1 MQKTEHDERE
11 EHSSP
16 DAEEEEGYAAFPGG
30 IPKRWLNPAVYL
42 FLIILGAYAL
52 WVGSGEILDGRQAG
66 IHLRKTM
73 GVIWSHLSDFA
84 FNLTIAMIG
93 GSKILERIMYYLQA
107 KKLAKQHEQR
117 ADAAEQL
124 AAEYKQQLEQER
136 LRADAAKQLADEER
150 LRADATKKLV
160 DEERSRAEAAK
171 KLADAAKQLADE
183 ERLRADAAKQLVD
196 EERLRADAA
205 EKRAEAAEAKNG
217 GDSR

>member
-1 MQKTEHDERE
+1 MQKTENDERE
-11 EHSSP
+11 EHSFQ

-30 IPKRWLNPAVYL
+30 IPKRWLNPAVYF

-52 WVGSGEILDGRQAG
+52 WVGSGEIIDGRQAG

-84 FNLTIAMIG
+84 FNLTIAVIG

-117 ADAAEQL
+117 AEAAEQL
-124 AAEYKQQLEQER
+124 AAEYKQQFEQMRQQFEQER

-150 LRADATKKLV
+150 LSADAAKKLV
-160 DEERSRAEAAK
+160 DEERSRADAAK
-171 KLADAAKQLADE
+171 KLADE
-183 ERLRADAAKQLVD
+183 ERS
-196 EERLRADAA
+196 RADAA

>member
-1 MQKTEHDERE
+1 MQKTENDERE
-11 EHSSP
+11 EHSLQ
-16 DAEEEEGYAAFPGG
+16 DAAEEEGYAAFPGG
-30 IPKRWLNPAVYL
+30 IPKRWLNPAVYF

-52 WVGSGEILDGRQAG
+52 WVGSGEIIDGRQAG

-84 FNLTIAMIG
+84 FNLTIAVIG

-124 AAEYKQQLEQER
+124 AAEYKQRFEQMQRQFEQAQQHTEQTQRLLEQER
-136 LRADAAKQLADEER
+136 Q
-150 LRADATKKLV
+150 
-160 DEERSRAEAAK
+160 
-171 KLADAAKQLADE
+171 
-183 ERLRADAAKQLVD
+183 
-196 EERLRADAA
+196 RADAA

>member
-1 MQKTEHDERE
+1 MQKTENDERE
-11 EHSSP
+11 EHSFQ
-16 DAEEEEGYAAFPGG
+16 DAEEEGYAAFPGG
-30 IPKRWLNPAVYL
+30 IPKRWLNPAVYF

-52 WVGSGEILDGRQAG
+52 WVGSGEIIDGRQAG

-84 FNLTIAMIG
+84 FNLTIAVIG

-117 ADAAEQL
+117 AEAAEQL
-124 AAEYKQQLEQER
+124 AAEYKQQLEQMRQQFEQAQQHTEQTQRLLEQER
-136 LRADAAKQLADEER
+136 Q
-150 LRADATKKLV
+150 
-160 DEERSRAEAAK
+160 RAE
-171 KLADAAKQLADE
+171 
-183 ERLRADAAKQLVD
+183 
-196 EERLRADAA
+196 AA

>member
-1 MQKTEHDERE
+1 MQKTENDERE
-11 EHSSP
+11 EHSLQ
-16 DAEEEEGYAAFPGG
+16 DAAEEEGYAAFPGG
-30 IPKRWLNPAVYL
+30 IPKRWLNPAVYF

-52 WVGSGEILDGRQAG
+52 WVGSGEILEGRQAG

-73 GVIWSHLSDFA
+73 GVIWAHLSDFA
-84 FNLTIAMIG
+84 FNLTIAVIG

-124 AAEYKQQLEQER
+124 AAEYKQQFEQMRQQFEQAQQHTEQTQRLLEQER
-136 LRADAAKQLADEER
+136 Q
-150 LRADATKKLV
+150 
-160 DEERSRAEAAK
+160 
-171 KLADAAKQLADE
+171 
-183 ERLRADAAKQLVD
+183 
-196 EERLRADAA
+196 RADAA

>member
-1 MQKTEHDERE
+1 MQKTENDERE
-11 EHSSP
+11 EHSFQ
-16 DAEEEEGYAAFPGG
+16 DAAEEEGYAAFPGG
-30 IPKRWLNPAVYL
+30 IPKRWLNPAVYF

-52 WVGSGEILDGRQAG
+52 WVGSGEILEGRQAG

-73 GVIWSHLSDFA
+73 GVIWAHLSDFA
-84 FNLTIAMIG
+84 FNLTIAVIG

-124 AAEYKQQLEQER
+124 AAEYKQQFEQMQRQFEQAQQHTEQTQRLLEQER
-136 LRADAAKQLADEER
+136 Q
-150 LRADATKKLV
+150 
-160 DEERSRAEAAK
+160 
-171 KLADAAKQLADE
+171 
-183 ERLRADAAKQLVD
+183 
-196 EERLRADAA
+196 RADAA

>member
-1 MQKTEHDERE
+1 MQKTENDERE
-11 EHSSP
+11 EHSFQ
-16 DAEEEEGYAAFPGG
+16 DAAEEEGYAAFPGG
-30 IPKRWLNPAVYL
+30 IPKRWLNPAIYF

-52 WVGSGEILDGRQAG
+52 WVGSGEIIDGRQAG

-84 FNLTIAMIG
+84 FNLTIAVIG

-117 ADAAEQL
+117 AAAAEQL
-124 AAEYKQQLEQER
+124 AAEYKQRFEQAQRRIEQGERLLEQER
-136 LRADAAKQLADEER
+136 Q
-150 LRADATKKLV
+150 
-160 DEERSRAEAAK
+160 
-171 KLADAAKQLADE
+171 
-183 ERLRADAAKQLVD
+183 
-196 EERLRADAA
+196 RADAA

>member
-1 MQKTEHDERE
+1 MQKTENDERE
-11 EHSSP
+11 EHSLQ
-16 DAEEEEGYAAFPGG
+16 DAAEEEGYAAFPGG
-30 IPKRWLNPAVYL
+30 IPKRWLNPAVYF

-52 WVGSGEILDGRQAG
+52 WVGSGEILEGRQAG

-84 FNLTIAMIG
+84 FNLTIAVIG

-117 ADAAEQL
+117 AEAAEQL
-124 AAEYKQQLEQER
+124 AAEYKQQFEQAQRRIEQTQRLLEQER
-136 LRADAAKQLADEER
+136 Q
-150 LRADATKKLV
+150 
-160 DEERSRAEAAK
+160 
-171 KLADAAKQLADE
+171 
-183 ERLRADAAKQLVD
+183 
-196 EERLRADAA
+196 RADAA

>member
-1 MQKTEHDERE
+1 MQKTENDERE
-11 EHSSP
+11 EHSFQ
-16 DAEEEEGYAAFPGG
+16 DAAEEEGYAAFPGG
-30 IPKRWLNPAVYL
+30 IPKRWLNPAVYF

-52 WVGSGEILDGRQAG
+52 WVGSGEILEGRQAG

-84 FNLTIAMIG
+84 FNLTIAVIG

-124 AAEYKQQLEQER
+124 AAEYKQRFEQMQRQFEQAQQHTEQTQRLLEQER
-136 LRADAAKQLADEER
+136 Q
-150 LRADATKKLV
+150 
-160 DEERSRAEAAK
+160 
-171 KLADAAKQLADE
+171 
-183 ERLRADAAKQLVD
+183 
-196 EERLRADAA
+196 RADAA

>member
-1 MQKTEHDERE
+1 MQKTENDERE
-11 EHSSP
+11 EHSLQ
-16 DAEEEEGYAAFPGG
+16 DAAEEEGYAAFPGG
-30 IPKRWLNPAVYL
+30 IPKRWLNPAIYF

-52 WVGSGEILDGRQAG
+52 WVGSGEILEGRQAG

-73 GVIWSHLSDFA
+73 GVIWAHLSDFA

-124 AAEYKQQLEQER
+124 AAEYKQRFEQMRQQFEQAQQQFEQAQQHTEQTQRLLEQER
-136 LRADAAKQLADEER
+136 Q
-150 LRADATKKLV
+150 
-160 DEERSRAEAAK
+160 
-171 KLADAAKQLADE
+171 
-183 ERLRADAAKQLVD
+183 
-196 EERLRADAA
+196 RADAA
-205 EKRAEAAEAKNG
+205 EKRADAAEAKNG

>member
-1 MQKTEHDERE
+1 MQKTENDERE
-11 EHSSP
+11 EHSLQ
-16 DAEEEEGYAAFPGG
+16 DAEEEGYAAFPGG
-30 IPKRWLNPAVYL
+30 IPKRWLNPAIYF

-52 WVGSGEILDGRQAG
+52 WVGSGEILEGRQAG

-84 FNLTIAMIG
+84 FNLTIAVIG

-171 KLADAAKQLADE
+171 KLADAAKKLADE
-183 ERLRADAAKQLVD
+183 ERLRADAAKKLVD

-217 GDSR
+217 GNSR

>member
-1 MQKTEHDERE
+1 MQKTENDERE
-11 EHSSP
+11 EHSLQ
-16 DAEEEEGYAAFPGG
+16 DAAEEEGYAAFPGG
-30 IPKRWLNPAVYL
+30 IPKRWLNPAVYF

-52 WVGSGEILDGRQAG
+52 WVGSGEILEGRQAG

-84 FNLTIAMIG
+84 FNLTIAVIG

-124 AAEYKQQLEQER
+124 AAEYKQQLEQMRQQFEQAQQHTEQTQRLLEQER
-136 LRADAAKQLADEER
+136 Q
-150 LRADATKKLV
+150 
-160 DEERSRAEAAK
+160 RAE
-171 KLADAAKQLADE
+171 
-183 ERLRADAAKQLVD
+183 
-196 EERLRADAA
+196 AA

>member
-1 MQKTEHDERE
+1 MQKTENDERE
-11 EHSSP
+11 EHSLQ
-16 DAEEEEGYAAFPGG
+16 DAAEEEGYAAFPGG
-30 IPKRWLNPAVYL
+30 IPKRWLNPAIYF

-52 WVGSGEILDGRQAG
+52 WVGSGEILEGRQAG

-84 FNLTIAMIG
+84 FNLTIAVIG

-107 KKLAKQHEQR
+107 KKLAKQHERR

-124 AAEYKQQLEQER
+124 AAEYKQRFEQAQRRIEQGERLLEQER
-136 LRADAAKQLADEER
+136 Q
-150 LRADATKKLV
+150 
-160 DEERSRAEAAK
+160 
-171 KLADAAKQLADE
+171 
-183 ERLRADAAKQLVD
+183 
-196 EERLRADAA
+196 RADAA

>member
-1 MQKTEHDERE
+1 MQKTENDERE
-11 EHSSP
+11 EHSLQ
-16 DAEEEEGYAAFPGG
+16 DAAEEEGYAAFPGG
-30 IPKRWLNPAVYL
+30 IPKRWLNPAIYF

-52 WVGSGEILDGRQAG
+52 WVGSGEILEGRQAG

-84 FNLTIAMIG
+84 FNLTIAVIG

-124 AAEYKQQLEQER
+124 AAEYKQQFEQMRQQFEQAQLHIEQTQRLLEQER
-136 LRADAAKQLADEER
+136 Q
-150 LRADATKKLV
+150 
-160 DEERSRAEAAK
+160 RAE
-171 KLADAAKQLADE
+171 
-183 ERLRADAAKQLVD
+183 
-196 EERLRADAA
+196 AA
-205 EKRAEAAEAKNG
+205 EKRADAAEAKNG